1 MGWKV
6 GFVKERERKGER
18 VGGGGIK
25 IRKENY
31 IMLIKKKQWKT
42 RFGIPAR
49 HSHHHHSLAQRVGL
63 QVLDAGAGD
72 RLGLEGDLRMEFR
85 FAEGCFSSGLPG
97 IKKGISDD

>member
-1 MGWKV
+1 MESRFCEGK
-6 GFVKERERKGER
+6 REKRRE
-18 VGGGGIK
+18 GGGRRYK
-25 IRKENY
+25 NKKRELHNAN
-31 IMLIKKKQWKT
+31 KKKQWKT

-85 FAEGCFSSGLPG
+85 LAEGCFSSGLPG